1 MFNLREPVMRNIAV
15 VMTLL
20 GCSNLLHGCEDSQ
33 RAASDHDLPD
43 LATKLIEKAR
53 SNLVFIE
60 GGTFTMGDFGAV
72 GEDGVWRPYFPPT
85 IDEDQPH
92 EVTLSNYSLGAYK
105 TTWGDFDTYLLAN
118 DLDVITKGLERNR
131 MRSPF
136 ETDPGAHFYLDKPAT
151 VTWKEAKDY
160 CQWLGKQMALP
171 VDLPTSAQW
180 EFAGRNRGSQEWIYS
195 THDGQPISANPE
207 LTKLMHEAGE
217 FVPVGSRLPAN
228 PLGLYDMADNGKEWV
243 NDWFSKTWYSVNP
256 QVTDPQGPEE
266 GTERVIRNLDY
277 SFSRV
282 GMPESVP
289 SLSNEK
295 WHIEAEYTFRS
306 SLQSTVPVEVQ

>member
-105 TTWGDFDTYLLAN
+105 TTW
-118 DLDVITKGLERNR
+118 VILT
-131 MRSPF
+131 
-136 ETDPGAHFYLDKPAT
+136 
-151 VTWKEAKDY
+151 
-160 CQWLGKQMALP
+160 
-171 VDLPTSAQW
+171 
-180 EFAGRNRGSQEWIYS
+180 
-195 THDGQPISANPE
+195 PICWR
-207 LTKLMHEAGE
+207 TTLM
-217 FVPVGSRLPAN
+217 
-228 PLGLYDMADNGKEWV
+228 
-243 NDWFSKTWYSVNP
+243 
-256 QVTDPQGPEE
+256 
-266 GTERVIRNLDY
+266 
-277 SFSRV
+277 
-282 GMPESVP
+282 
-289 SLSNEK
+289 
-295 WHIEAEYTFRS
+295 
-306 SLQSTVPVEVQ
+306 